1 MKDGDKTDVI
11 VWVGEHKGERTEMKS
26 PPNSWAADSEND
38 VGVIFYSVKPG
49 GKCEIAP
56 AKGGKGTNR
65 FLYFVEGENGKQ
77 FVSDVNVPKKYGAEI
92 VGDKT
97 AVLENNSETE
107 TMDVL
112 LLQGR
117 PIGEPVA
124 SHGPFVMNTRQ
135 EIMQCFEDYQRTR
148 SAGVGERCHGIPSR

>member
-1 MKDGDKTDVI
+1 M
-11 VWVGEHKGERTEMKS
+11 
-26 PPNSWAADSEND
+26 
-38 VGVIFYSVKPG
+38 
-49 GKCEIAP
+49 
-56 AKGGKGTNR
+56 
-65 FLYFVEGENGKQ
+65 
-77 FVSDVNVPKKYGAEI
+77 SDVNVPKKHGAEI

-97 AVLENNSETE
+97 AVLENKSETE

-148 SAGVGERCHGIPSR
+148 FGGWPWEKDAMVFPADKPRFALLNGVEELGK

>member
-1 MKDGDKTDVI
+1 M
-11 VWVGEHKGERTEMKS
+11 
-26 PPNSWAADSEND
+26 
-38 VGVIFYSVKPG
+38 
-49 GKCEIAP
+49 
-56 AKGGKGTNR
+56 
-65 FLYFVEGENGKQ
+65 
-77 FVSDVNVPKKYGAEI
+77 SDVNVPKKHGAEI

-97 AVLENNSETE
+97 AVLENKSETE

-135 EIMQCFEDYQRTR
+135 EIMQCFELHTFPRPPQKYRLDITFR
-148 SAGVGERCHGIPSR
+148 SK

>member
-1 MKDGDKTDVI
+1 MG
-11 VWVGEHKGERTEMKS
+11 
-26 PPNSWAADSEND
+26 
-38 VGVIFYSVKPG
+38 
-49 GKCEIAP
+49 
-56 AKGGKGTNR
+56 
-65 FLYFVEGENGKQ
+65 GENGEA
-77 FVSDVNVPKKYGAEI
+77 VCERRERAKKHGAEI

-97 AVLENNSETE
+97 AVLENKSETE

-135 EIMQCFEDYQRTR
+135 EIMQRFEDYQRTR
-148 SAGVGERCHGIPSR
+148 RKRLAVGERRHGIPSR